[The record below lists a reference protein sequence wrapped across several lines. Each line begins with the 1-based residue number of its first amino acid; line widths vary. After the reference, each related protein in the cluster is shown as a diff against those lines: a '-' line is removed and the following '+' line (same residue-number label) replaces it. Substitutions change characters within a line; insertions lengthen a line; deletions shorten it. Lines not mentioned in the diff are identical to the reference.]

1 MKIRC
6 KKTHRFLVE
15 IDIETYLSNLRML
28 GIKQEIPL
36 TITLP
41 CPRCHKIETYE
52 IYENRYL
59 FVENYV
65 VSMSHQKDKKSDI
78 IKL

>member
-15 IDIETYLSNLRML
+15 IEIEEYLSNLRKL
-28 GIKQEIPL
+28 GIKQELPL

-41 CPRCHKIETYE
+41 CPRCHKKETYE
-52 IYENRYL
+52 IYDNRY
-59 FVENYV
+59 VYKN
-65 VSMSHQKDKKSDI
+65 DTN
-78 IKL
+78 KLS

>member
-6 KKTHRFLVE
+6 KLTRRFLVE
-15 IDIETYLSNLRML
+15 IDIKTYLANLRKL

-36 TITLP
+36 RITLP

-52 IYENRYL
+52 VYENRYIYK
-59 FVENYV
+59 E
-65 VSMSHQKDKKSDI
+65 K
-78 IKL
+78 

>member
-1 MKIRC
+1 MIIRC
-6 KKTHRFLVE
+6 KKTRRFLVE
-15 IDIETYLSNLRML
+15 IEIEEYLENLRKI

-52 IYENRYL
+52 IYENRYV
-59 FVENYV
+59 FKEN
-65 VSMSHQKDKKSDI
+65 KSCR
-78 IKL
+78 

>member
-6 KKTHRFLVE
+6 KKTHRFLVD
-15 IDIETYLSNLRML
+15 IDIENYLSNLRKL

-36 TITLP
+36 RITIP
-41 CPRCHKIETYE
+41 CPRCHNIEIYD

-59 FVENYV
+59 FIKN
-65 VSMSHQKDKKSDI
+65 DK
-78 IKL
+78 L